1 MVSVLTAVPL
11 ITLAMPQL
19 YKSRLILA
27 KLLSHVTLLLT
38 LLAVLVLASTAGV
51 AYYVQS
57 ATTLETMCFNHHL
70 DLYNN
75 LTRMLEVN
83 TYLAMDLLVPLVGGL
98 VGYLGSQ

>member
-27 KLLSHVTLLLT
+27 KLLSPVTLLLT

-51 AYYVQS
+51 AYVQS